1 MSNEQWVHG
10 SEFEV
15 RGDFLEPRT
24 PNRELPDTVVVVDFG
39 SQTAQLIV
47 RRVREL
53 NVYSELVPHDAP
65 WERIAALNPKGI
77 ILSGGPKSVYEPGA
91 PQLPDWLLAHDL
103 PILGICYGMQ
113 ALCHALG
120 GDVRR
125 EGHPEYG
132 PSSVDVTA
140 DGQIFTGL
148 SRHLDVWMSHGDSI
162 TAPPPGWQVLASSPT
177 APVAAATNGRIS
189 SVLFHPEVVHT
200 REGTPLLRNFL
211 YGVCGCTGNWTSAN
225 FVDQAVSDIRATVGE
240 QGRVL

>member
-1 MSNEQWVHG
+1 MSVQAAG
-10 SEFEV
+10 S
-15 RGDFLEPRT
+15 T
-24 PNRELPDTVVVVDFG
+24 PDTVVVVDFG

-65 WERIAALNPKGI
+65 WERIAVLNPKGI

-91 PQLPDWLLAHDL
+91 PQLPGWLLTHNI

-113 ALCHALG
+113 ALFHALG

-132 PSSVDVTA
+132 PAAVDVAA
-140 DGQIFTGL
+140 DGRIFTGL

-162 TAPPPGWQVLASSPT
+162 AAPPPGWQVLASSPT
-177 APVAAATNGRIS
+177 APVAAATNGSIS
-189 SVLFHPEVVHT
+189 AVLFHPEVVHT
-200 REGTPLLRNFL
+200 G
-211 YGVCGCTGNWTSAN
+211 
-225 FVDQAVSDIRATVGE
+225 
-240 QGRVL
+240 